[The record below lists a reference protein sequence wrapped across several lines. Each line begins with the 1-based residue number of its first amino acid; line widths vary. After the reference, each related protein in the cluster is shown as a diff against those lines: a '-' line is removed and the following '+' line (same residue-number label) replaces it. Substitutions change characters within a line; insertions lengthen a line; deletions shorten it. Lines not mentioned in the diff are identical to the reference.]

1 VDRDEAVERVDALLQ
16 EAVRLRLRADVPV
29 GVFLS
34 GGIDSGLVA
43 AMAARQLN
51 RPILTLSAGF
61 EAESFDERPLARQVA
76 RRYGTDHHELIVR
89 ADPHRVL
96 PQIVAAYDQP
106 YADSSAIPSYCL
118 AELARRHVKV
128 VLNGDG
134 GDEVFAGYR
143 RYVAA
148 RLADQ
153 KGLLHKR
160 AYRPLWWLADRLLP
174 EARGFRT
181 SYSFVRR
188 MVRGMDLSEPQRI
201 LAWGNDGFDEQN
213 KRRLAGKNAQWL
225 DACRPTWMQIDEL
238 LAAALSLPSA
248 IDRQML
254 VDSQTLL
261 PDDLLVKMDIATMAH
276 GLEARSPLL
285 DHVLIET
292 VAPWPAEIKLNG
304 TTTKPILRQLA
315 RRYLSHEVVSAP
327 KRGFEVPLTQWLEHD
342 LRALRDDLLLHPTG
356 LMAERFDRG
365 ALAALLNRSGHP
377 DPARWTRWVWTLMM
391 LAMWDRQR

>member
-1 VDRDEAVERVDALLQ
+1 
-16 EAVRLRLRADVPV
+16 
-29 GVFLS
+29 
-34 GGIDSGLVA
+34 
-43 AMAARQLN
+43 
-51 RPILTLSAGF
+51 
-61 EAESFDERPLARQVA
+61 VA

-89 ADPHRVL
+89 ADPHSVL

-143 RYVAA
+143 RYAAA
-148 RLADQ
+148 RLTDQ
-153 KGLLHKR
+153 KGLLHKLS
-160 AYRPLWWLADRLLP
+160 YRPLWRLADRVLP

-181 SYSFVRR
+181 SYAFVRR
-188 MVRGMDLSEPQRI
+188 MVRGMNLSQAERI
-201 LAWGNDGFDEQN
+201 LAWGNDGLDELS
-213 KRRLAGKNAQWL
+213 KRRLAGRNAPWL

-238 LAAALSLPSA
+238 LAGTPNLPSA
-248 IDRQML
+248 LDRQMWA
-254 VDSQTLL
+254 DSQTLL

-285 DHVLIET
+285 DHVVIET
-292 VAPWPAEIKLNG
+292 VAPWPAEIKLDG
-304 TTTKPILRQLA
+304 TTTKPILRELA
-315 RRYLSHEVVSAP
+315 RRYLPPEVVSAP

-356 LMAERFDRG
+356 LMAERFDRQG
-365 ALAALLNRSGHP
+365 MATLVNRPAHP

-391 LAMWDRQR
+391 LAMWDRQRRGSRGES